1 MFTYCIRNFIL
12 KRQTLS
18 TPPLWRPLLSPQ
30 HTRKHCTVSSDGEQ
44 DQVVA
49 LLQLCVDRHYIS
61 PGQRNVELFRQGRSC
76 SYGPLG
82 MELKRNLLEQWW
94 HSVTRSSAQ
103 VFGINTLNSGKDT
116 AAEGQ
121 GHFRIVES
129 ENLEQIFQQKQ
140 LSKEEVI
147 QKVRELLQNSPSVR
161 ASLFQG
167 KVPQCSNKFR
177 V

>member
-1 MFTYCIRNFIL
+1 MMFTYCIRNFIL

-30 HTRKHCTVSSDGEQ
+30 HTRKHCSVSSDGER

-61 PGQRNVELFRQGRSC
+61 PGQRNIELFRQGRSC

-103 VFGINTLNSGKDT
+103 VFGIKT

-147 QKVRELLQNSPSVR
+147 QEVRELLQKSPSVR

-167 KVPQCSNKFR
+167 KVPQCSNKFQ